1 MLVALLLSAVVGWA
15 ALSVAVRARLD
26 GRAETLAATLVLASA
41 FVIGPIYVLGVPGML
56 TRASMTVLVMGV
68 AIGAWVASTV
78 GVGMREHARET
89 ASQAAAILRMP
100 FEALA
105 GSWRARSAVF
115 ACLAACAVLFVWNL
129 LAAWLAPSWREWDA
143 LWYHE
148 SIVGFTI
155 QNHGFSP
162 VDLPLGGMQKI
173 NGYPRAGEML
183 SLWFAMYAGRALVD
197 LPNVLLMPAL
207 FASVYAMARR
217 LTGDRIASC
226 GWAAVAVTIPGYVEL
241 LQSTY
246 VDPALATF
254 VTVGAMFVLRSPLR
268 AREAL
273 LGAASL
279 AIAANVKISGVFPVV
294 AIALIAAWQL
304 LSRPGR
310 RRAALLT
317 IAGGAAMIVTL
328 SAATYLRNLRVYHNP
343 VWPDL
348 AVHAPSLGID
358 WPGNGPFGEI
368 RSNSRSSPGVSKNA
382 PLLELVRDLFLPPG
396 RLTDDERKYTH
407 LYGLGVP
414 WVLLPAAAL
423 VLARIVL
430 EIARGLRGG
439 DPLTRRRKLEV
450 FYLLLTAGVTLVT
463 STNRSTPRYHVATIA
478 LWVPVVAWAIARRRA
493 LQQALAFAATVGSLA
508 VITWELPG
516 WRGFPLPDR
525 MVALWRL
532 DPELRQMTPELGGH
546 ILRDAGLARERE
558 LVAGTTVVTDDFV
571 FPSVLWND
579 DFSNTVVYVRS
590 TTNILDTADR
600 LGATWIYANDKETT
614 KRVRASGRW
623 QEIGPLY
630 VERWGTAFRRA
641 R

>member
-1 MLVALLLSAVVGWA
+1 MAVALLFSAVVGWA

-41 FVIGPIYVLGVPGML
+41 FVVGPIYVLGVPGVL
-56 TRASMTVLVMGV
+56 TRASMTVLVM
-68 AIGAWVASTV
+68 ATALGAWAASTLGV
-78 GVGMREHARET
+78 GVREHTRKT
-89 ASQAAAILRMP
+89 AFQAAAILRMP
-100 FEALA
+100 FEALSD
-105 GSWRARSAVF
+105 SWRARSAVF

-162 VDLPLGGMQKI
+162 VDLPLGGIQKI
-173 NGYPRAGEML
+173 NGYPRAAEML
-183 SLWFAMYAGRALVD
+183 SLWLVMYAGRALVD

-207 FASVYAMARR
+207 FASVYAMTRR
-217 LTGDRIASC
+217 LTGDRIAAC

-246 VDPALATF
+246 VDPALASF

-273 LGAASL
+273 IGAASL
-279 AIAANVKISGVFPVV
+279 AIAANVKVSGVFPVV
-294 AIALIAAWQL
+294 ALALIAAWQL
-304 LSRPGR
+304 LAQPGR
-310 RRAALLT
+310 KRAALLT

-348 AVHAPSLGID
+348 AVHVQSLGID

-368 RSNSRSSPGVSKNA
+368 RSNSRASPGVSKNA
-382 PLLELVRDLFLPPG
+382 PLLELIGDLFLPPG
-396 RLTDDERKYTH
+396 RLTDGERKYTH

-423 VLARIVL
+423 VLARIAL
-430 EIARGLRGG
+430 EAARGLRGG
-439 DPLTRRRKLEV
+439 DPLARRRKLEV

-463 STNRSTPRYHVATIA
+463 STNRSTPRYHVVTIA

-508 VITWELPG
+508 VIAWELPG

-525 MVALWRL
+525 MLALWRL

-546 ILRDAGLARERE
+546 IFRDAGLARERE

-579 DFSNTVVYVRS
+579 DFSNTVVYVRPS
-590 TTNILDTADR
+590 TNVIEAADR

-614 KRVRASGRW
+614 QRVRASGRW
-623 QEIGPLY
+623 QEIGSLY

>member
-590 TTNILDTADR
+590 TTNVLDTADR